1 MENLFKKQYEI
12 SLWEDTLCW
21 QRRKASLPQI
31 QPTLKGEL
39 KYEAGKF
46 YSYNLTSIEEE
57 IIKELNS
64 LEITTFDSN
73 SKVIKY
79 SEIVEF
85 VATFVD
91 GERTYFIYKNEND
104 KGKNEYNTIHEWV
117 AFSTEKL
124 LKAERT
130 TQCILDASSY
140 KPYRF
145 YYELEP
151 IQDNDYEQTTNID
164 PVDNPDWYDFILT
177 TDTVPNINKIYYWKQ
192 ASNEKWIKFNGE
204 TFEQNVEYYEA
215 FLKPGNVLVQF
226 FKERKICVIGSDSMD
241 TPVRAFNPK
250 LVSNTNGSSTLTF
263 SMFYKYY
270 DMESGQLLDNP
281 FITFM
286 VNERKIKLRH
296 GELDASDCEWYDF
309 VIKNIQEN
317 SENKTFSYTAKD
329 LFINELSKSGFD
341 IELDAKLE
349 NNQGTIWQ
357 LGETILEGSDWQ
369 IDDSVEKTVFKQT
382 KEEPL
387 YKIILTQD
395 IEATNMENEEDTISI
410 AAGQEIYGFYT
421 PISEELPYFQFVY
434 VEDKENEFKEDPDKK
449 YEFNEDYV
457 ITNSPNYYIDN
468 VTYKD
473 GIPSFAVNKVLE
485 VSNKFRGARLVR
497 KTITEYDNVIDKYVA
512 VYQDSEG
519 NKVYGYVE
527 DEYISPTTVSNYVT
541 NPSDYDALTG
551 WTAGTISVAAKA
563 PALELTTIPDIFKNP
578 QAEEYVSYLNLKLEA
593 PDQVLINSGI
603 SDYRSQLNGFAA
615 GKQFIFRYKEKDNKT
630 LKAKVCKYEIKD
642 GIYSILETY
651 LNFNQAL
658 EKSEEYTVTY
668 KASCLKSMSYSEM
681 TLSRLGLFIYSENSE
696 EFLIQDVQFFAYETD
711 FNNEMCTPGG
721 TPISGVKKKYY
732 YYYPDSSYETIDDIV
747 FIYEGEI
754 QPTEYVPKYSGD
766 TGYEKIRSITATES
780 NRFNLIQD
788 LCETFECWPKFR
800 IEHDKATGEILYDE
814 NYRQKKW
821 VSFHDFIG
829 NKNDVGFRYGIN
841 LKAITRT
848 IDSDGIVSKMVVKDN
863 SNEYATDGFCSIARA
878 TENPTGENFIF
889 DFRYY
894 INQGLL
900 RFSEVNNDLYS
911 DVSGYIGY
919 YKKLK
924 RINSNREDWILEQSK
939 LLTDESKLEA
949 NYQVYETS
957 VQQAEELKEAKRN
970 ELISQTSFSYEV
982 MIGDVSAREE
992 LLAGKTEEEQ
1002 AELLQ
1007 KIEDWKKDDSTKAYC
1022 ASIAK
1027 LTNTIS
1033 KNTILR
1039 GEALTALKQNR
1050 ARQKELE
1057 ELLKNLKEEKLTLEI
1072 QFYKK
1077 YSRFI
1082 QEGSWIEENYIDDNL
1097 YYLDAESTLH
1107 TSSQPKVTYNINVL
1121 ELSRIPGYE
1130 SYIFNLGDKTFI
1142 EDTEFFGWQLID
1154 GIQTPRHEE
1163 IIVNEI
1169 TIALDSPEQN
1179 EIKVQN
1185 YKTQFEDLF
1194 QRITATTQSIEYSTG
1209 QYNKATSIVQTDGTI
1224 SAITMQNSLANNAFI
1239 ISNAR
1244 DQSVV
1249 WDETGITTT
1258 SLSNPNEI
1266 VRIVSGGVFLTD
1278 DGGTN
1283 WHTGITGKGIN
1294 ANYITTGQLDTS
1306 LIRIM
1311 AGSFPSFR
1319 WDGVGLSAY
1328 EFELNED
1335 GKTGKNFNYS
1345 KFVRFDQYGLY
1356 GINGQANF
1364 NPLVA
1369 ENGLCGE
1376 DKIWNKAHF
1385 ALTWKGF
1392 SLKNDN
1398 GSVRITST
1406 DDIQVLSD
1414 SQERIKIG
1422 RLDNGAYGIRI
1433 SDAEGAQVMVTKDD
1447 GTLWLENHL
1456 YIGTNNT
1463 STVGI
1468 GFLEDVREGTNIH
1481 EVFHAG
1487 NNEDQQFIIY
1497 EDGRMIASG
1506 ASFTGT
1512 IHATGGQI
1520 GNMAINNIEQTIE
1533 QSQKLDI
1540 FSNLGYNFKV
1550 EEMAATPSQL
1560 ELIAKPVGFTLKTN
1574 STSWQGT
1581 TDFETWDQL
1590 ATNSDIYI
1598 LTYDIFKE
1606 IQENN
1611 IYYIKANTTSVD
1623 GKIYENWVTIMAIFD
1638 GEKGKDG
1645 APGEDA
1651 LTLIITSSGGNY
1663 FKNSQGETTL
1673 TAKLF
1678 KSNMEV
1684 DANGSGEYIY
1694 SWTKKQEINGETI
1707 TTNLGNGKQII
1718 VKSDDIT
1725 VKAVFSCTV
1734 TKNGGT

>member
-12 SLWEDTLCW
+12 SLWEDVLSFAYEDGTI
-21 QRRKASLPQI
+21 SEGTMI
-31 QPTLKGEL
+31 GEHG
-39 KYEAGKF
+39 A
-46 YSYNLTSIEEE
+46 
-57 IIKELNS
+57 
-64 LEITTFDSN
+64 
-73 SKVIKY
+73 VI
-79 SEIVEF
+79 
-85 VATFVD
+85 A
-91 GERTYFIYKNEND
+91 
-104 KGKNEYNTIHEWV
+104 
-117 AFSTEKL
+117 
-124 LKAERT
+124 
-130 TQCILDASSY
+130 
-140 KPYRF
+140 
-145 YYELEP
+145 
-151 IQDNDYEQTTNID
+151 
-164 PVDNPDWYDFILT
+164 
-177 TDTVPNINKIYYWKQ
+177 
-192 ASNEKWIKFNGE
+192 
-204 TFEQNVEYYEA
+204 
-215 FLKPGNVLVQF
+215 QF

-241 TPVRAFNPK
+241 APVRAFNSK

-281 FITFM
+281 FIKLM

-296 GELDASDCEWYDF
+296 GELGASDCKWYDF

-357 LGETILEGSDWQ
+357 LGETVLEGSDWQ
-369 IDDSVEKTVFKQT
+369 IDETIEKTVFKQT

-387 YKIILTQD
+387 YKIVLTQG
-395 IEATNMENEEDTISI
+395 INATNMEDENDTIFI

-434 VEDKENEFKEDPDKK
+434 VADGK
-449 YEFNEDYV
+449 YEVDEDYV

-473 GIPSFAVNKVLE
+473 GIPSFASNKAME
-485 VSNKFRGARLVR
+485 VSNEYRGARLVR
-497 KTITEYDNVIDKYVA
+497 KAITAYDNVIDKYVA
-512 VYQDSEG
+512 VYEDSEG

-541 NPSDYDALTG
+541 NSSDYDALTG
-551 WTAGTISVAAKA
+551 WTAGTISDATEP
-563 PALELTTIPDIFKNP
+563 PALELTTIPDIFETP
-578 QAEEYVSYLNLKLEA
+578 QAEEYVSYLDLKLDT
-593 PDQVLINSGI
+593 PNQVLINSGV
-603 SDYRSQLNGFAA
+603 SDFRSQLNGFIE
-615 GKQFIFRYKEKDNKT
+615 GKQFVFRYKEKNNKV

-642 GIYSILETY
+642 GVYSILETY
-651 LNFNQAL
+651 LNFNQTL
-658 EKSEEYTVTY
+658 ENSEGYTSTY

-681 TLSRLGLFIYSENSE
+681 TMSRLGLFIYSENSD
-696 EFLIQDVQFFAYETD
+696 EFLIEDVQLFNYEID
-711 FNNEMCTPGG
+711 FNNDMCTPGG
-721 TPISGVKKKYY
+721 TPVSGVKKKYY

-747 FIYEGEI
+747 FIYEGETK
-754 QPTEYVPKYSGD
+754 PTEYTPKYSGD

-800 IEHDKATGEILYDE
+800 IEHNEATGEILYDE
-814 NYRQKKW
+814 DYRQKKW

-829 NKNDVGFRYGIN
+829 NKNDIGFRYGIN

-848 IDSDGIVSKMVVKDN
+848 IESDGIVSKMVVKDN
-863 SNEYATDGFCSIARA
+863 SNEYAADGFCSIARA

-900 RFSEVNNDLYS
+900 GFEEVNNDLYS

-939 LLTDESKLEA
+939 LLVDESKLEA

-957 VQQAEELKEAKRN
+957 VQQAEELRIAKQS
-970 ELISQTSFSYEV
+970 ELFFQTGFTYNQ
-982 MIGDVSAREE
+982 MIGDASALER
-992 LLAGKTEEEQ
+992 LLADKTEEEQ

-1007 KIEDWKKDDSTKAYC
+1007 KIEDWKEDSSAKAYC

-1027 LTNTIS
+1027 LANTIS
-1033 KNTILR
+1033 KTTILR
-1039 GEALTALKQNR
+1039 DEAFAALEQNKT
-1050 ARQKELE
+1050 RQKELE
-1057 ELLKNLKEEKLTLEI
+1057 ELLKNLKEEKLALEI

-1082 QEGSWIEENYIDDNL
+1082 QEGSWIEENYVDDNL

-1130 SYIFNLGDKTFI
+1130 NYIFNLGDKTFI

-1169 TIALDSPEQN
+1169 TIALDNPEQN

-1209 QYNKATSIVQTDGTI
+1209 QYNKVSSIIQTDGTI
-1224 SAITMQNSLANNAFI
+1224 SPGTIQNSLANNAFV

-1244 DQSVV
+1244 DQSVI

-1266 VRIVSGGVFLTD
+1266 VRIVSGGVFLSN
-1278 DGGTN
+1278 DGGIN
-1283 WHTGITGKGIN
+1283 WHTGMTGKGIN
-1294 ANYITTGQLDTS
+1294 ANYITSGQLDTS

-1319 WDGVGLSAY
+1319 WDSVGLNAY

-1335 GKTGKNFNYS
+1335 GKSGKNFNYS

-1356 GINGQANF
+1356 GINGYANF
-1364 NPLVA
+1364 NPLVV
-1369 ENGLCGE
+1369 ENGLSGE
-1376 DKIWNKAHF
+1376 DKIWDKAHF

-1392 SLKNDN
+1392 SLKNDD
-1398 GSVRITST
+1398 GSVKITS
-1406 DDIQVLSD
+1406 DNDIQIFAKE
-1414 SQERIKIG
+1414 QERIKIG
-1422 RLDNGAYGIRI
+1422 RLNNGTYGIRI
-1433 SDAEGAQVMVTKDD
+1433 SDSHGAPVMLTKDD
-1447 GTLWLENHL
+1447 GTLWLENAL
-1456 YIGTNNT
+1456 YIGADSKTIEDA
-1463 STVGI
+1463 TVKI
-1468 GFLEDVREGTNIH
+1468 GYLEATRAETDIH
-1481 EVFHAG
+1481 EVIHAG
-1487 NNEDQQFIIY
+1487 NNESEFIVY
-1497 EDGRMIASG
+1497 EDGKMKATG
-1506 ASFTGT
+1506 AEFTGT
-1512 IHATGGQI
+1512 IHATGGTI
-1520 GNMAINNIEQTIE
+1520 GGLTIE
-1533 QSQKLDI
+1533 EWNNKGYELQI
-1540 FSNLGYNFKV
+1540 TSNMG
-1550 EEMAATPSQL
+1550 
-1560 ELIAKPVGFTLKTN
+1560 IAIKNGQEV
-1574 STSWQGT
+1574 
-1581 TDFETWDQL
+1581 
-1590 ATNSDIYI
+1590 I
-1598 LTYDIFKE
+1598 LTATLYYGSEEAQGVLYEWYDSEYLQKIGTGKNLVIQADFKDQGV
-1606 IQENN
+1606 IT
-1611 IYYIKANTTSVD
+1611 YGCKA
-1623 GKIYENWVTIMAIFD
+1623 TII
-1638 GEKGKDG
+1638 G
-1645 APGEDA
+1645 
-1651 LTLIITSSGGNY
+1651 
-1663 FKNSQGETTL
+1663 Q
-1673 TAKLF
+1673 
-1678 KSNMEV
+1678 
-1684 DANGSGEYIY
+1684 
-1694 SWTKKQEINGETI
+1694 TKKYLVSLNDEILLDSDGLYI
-1707 TTNLGNGKQII
+1707 VTT
-1718 VKSDDIT
+1718 
-1725 VKAVFSCTV
+1725 
-1734 TKNGGT
+1734 